1 MFVPPKRRG
10 RKPKSAVVNLDGPAI
25 ENGGDIRDG
34 DGPSSDDL
42 TDPAA
47 LTRAALDGTGS
58 DDTGDGDAGTGT
70 GPRKRRAYKARAA
83 KKAMDITGIEKLLYS
98 THTMLSAFVVP
109 ELAIDQQEAAMLA
122 NGIAQV
128 QRHYTTSEFS
138 EKTFD
143 WLNLVG
149 VCGMVYGTRF
159 MAVRARMQAE
169 ARDSRRSAV
178 TNPPKEAPRANTS
191 TTATGPGSVT
201 IPGVG
206 SVTFPGGLN

>member
-10 RKPKSAVVNLDGPAI
+10 RKPRAAIVNPDGPAS
-25 ENGGDIRDG
+25 EDGGVIRDG
-34 DGPSSDDL
+34 DGTSGDDT

-47 LTRAALDGTGS
+47 ITRAALDGTGGS
-58 DDTGDGDAGTGT
+58 DETGNDQGTGT
-70 GPRKRRAYKARAA
+70 RKRRTYKARAA

-98 THTMLSAFVVP
+98 THSMLSAFVVP
-109 ELAIDQQEAAMLA
+109 EMAIDQQEASLLA

-159 MAVRARMQAE
+159 MAVRARLQTE
-169 ARDSRRSAV
+169 ARVAKASPV
-178 TNPPKEAPRANTS
+178 NNPPKEAPRPGA
-191 TTATGPGSVT
+191 GPQPAAPGVIT

-206 SVTFPGGLN
+206 NVNFPGGLN